1 MHHRQP
7 GDLDQELR
15 IGGDHTTGRGA
26 PRPGKDTQLM
36 TSGMISRAI
45 RLGRTT
51 VFAVGL
57 AVILAVVFG
66 VATTALAAVPGD
78 PFRLGRINS
87 IDRLSTL
94 VGTTANA
101 MLRVDNNG
109 SGPALSL
116 EAGAGNPPIV
126 VNAAAGKAT
135 NLNADELDGQDSS
148 AFLPAEIYEKSAS
161 QEISPDS
168 SAGTTAICDSGDVA
182 VSGSYAISQAGAR
195 LEVNSE
201 RRVDDRFDLETGQIN
216 PSGWHVIAGNPDTS
230 TSGTITVYVNCADRA
245 PLHTP

>member
-1 MHHRQP
+1 
-7 GDLDQELR
+7 
-15 IGGDHTTGRGA
+15 
-26 PRPGKDTQLM
+26 M
-36 TSGMISRAI
+36 TSRVRSKTI
-45 RLGRTT
+45 RLGRAT

-57 AVILAVVFG
+57 TVILAVVLG
-66 VATTALAAVPGD
+66 VATTALAAMPGD

-116 EAGAGNPPIV
+116 EANAGRPPVV
-126 VNAAAGKAT
+126 VNAAAGTAT
-135 NLNADELDGQDSS
+135 NFDADELDGRDSS

-168 SAGTTAICDSGDVA
+168 SSGTTVTCDPGDVA
-182 VSGSYAISQAGAR
+182 VSGSYAVSQAGAS
-195 LEVNSE
+195 LQVNSE
-201 RRVDDRFDLETGQIN
+201 RRVDDRFDAETGQTN
-216 PSGWHVIAGNPDTS
+216 PSGWHVIANNPDTS
-230 TSGTITVYVNCADRA
+230 TGGTITVYVNCADRA

>member
-1 MHHRQP
+1 
-7 GDLDQELR
+7 
-15 IGGDHTTGRGA
+15 
-26 PRPGKDTQLM
+26 M
-36 TSGMISRAI
+36 TSRVRSGAI
-45 RLGRTT
+45 NLGRAT

-57 AVILAVVFG
+57 AVILAVVLG

-116 EAGAGNPPIV
+116 EANAGNPPVV

-135 NLNADELDGQDSS
+135 NLDADELDGQDSS
-148 AFLPAEIYEKSAS
+148 AFLPAEIYENSAS

-168 SAGTTAICDSGDVA
+168 SSGTTATCDSGDVA
-182 VSGSYAISQAGAR
+182 VSGSYAISGAR
-195 LEVNSE
+195 LEVTSE
-201 RRVDDRFDLETGQIN
+201 RRVDDRFDEEMGQTN
-216 PSGWHVIAGNPDTS
+216 PSGWHVIATDPDTS
-230 TSGTITVYVNCADRA
+230 ASGTITVYVNCADRA
-245 PLHTP
+245 PSHTP